1 MLLKYEYLIENTHII
16 MEIFLNQ
23 IIF

>member
-16 MEIFLNQ
+16 MEIFLDQ